1 MTMNLLFWLVL
12 LLTCMQSSGNM
23 LEEDLLA
30 SYEDA
35 NKASQ
40 VGLMQRGPIFRGPK
54 PKEEKLRKEGKQQ
67 LLCTNKTR
75 YGCRKG
81 LKISGDEIRLAQWCA
96 ERQKY
101 DLCVKAIRKFCELFC
116 RAKDILDAFQ
126 RFLQPIIPW
135 VNLKNTSLSDWEPND
150 SFRCVPWCELE
161 GNKCLAFKKNMQDI
175 EKDGLNK
182 NLIDVRGCEN
192 LNRPSTGL
200 SRPYYG

>member
-1 MTMNLLFWLVL
+1 MTVSLLFSLVL
-12 LLTCMQSSGNM
+12 LLTCMLSSGNM

-40 VGLMQRGPIFRGPK
+40 VGPMQRGPIFSGPK

-116 RAKDILDAFQ
+116 RAKDILDAFYQ
-126 RFLQPIIPW
+126 SAQT
-135 VNLKNTSLSDWEPND
+135 VS
-150 SFRCVPWCELE
+150 
-161 GNKCLAFKKNMQDI
+161 AYI
-175 EKDGLNK
+175 EYWL
-182 NLIDVRGCEN
+182 
-192 LNRPSTGL
+192 
-200 SRPYYG
+200 